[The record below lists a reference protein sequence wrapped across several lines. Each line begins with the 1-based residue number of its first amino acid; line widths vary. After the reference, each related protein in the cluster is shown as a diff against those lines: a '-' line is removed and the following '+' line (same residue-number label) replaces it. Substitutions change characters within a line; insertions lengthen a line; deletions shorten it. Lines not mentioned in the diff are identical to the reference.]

1 MTVEEFQAT
10 APWDVVK
17 MFAADTNDV
26 SFNEQDLKP
35 LFDEVLEELKT
46 KED

>member
-10 APWDVVK
+10 DPWKVVQ
-17 MFAADTNDV
+17 MYAADTSNAL
-26 SFNEQDLKP
+26 FNEQDMQP
-35 LFDEVLEELKT
+35 LFEEVMDELKT